1 MGHPLPRDVHINLR
15 ARVAQRELIDQAAQ
29 ASGRNRSDFMLEAA
43 VEKAQ
48 AVLLDRTFFT
58 FNPAAFE
65 QFITLLEA
73 PYTPHPG
80 VVDLLS
86 RVEPWEKS

>member
-43 VEKAQ
+43 VE
-48 AVLLDRTFFT
+48 
-58 FNPAAFE
+58 
-65 QFITLLEA
+65 
-73 PYTPHPG
+73 
-80 VVDLLS
+80 
-86 RVEPWEKS
+86 

>member
-1 MGHPLPRDVHINLR
+1 MGQALPRDVHINLR
-15 ARVAQRELIDQAAQ
+15 ARAAQRELIDRAAQ

-43 VEKAQ
+43 VEKAE

-58 FNPAAFE
+58 FKPEAYE
-65 QFITLLEA
+65 QFVALLEA

-86 RVEPWEKS
+86 RVPPWEKS

>member
-1 MGHPLPRDVHINLR
+1 MGQALPRDVQINLR
-15 ARVAQRELIDQAAQ
+15 ARAAQRELIDRAAQ

-43 VEKAQ
+43 VEKAE

-58 FNPAAFE
+58 FKLDAYEHFMAV
-65 QFITLLEA
+65 LEA

-80 VVDLLS
+80 TVDLLS
-86 RVEPWEKS
+86 RVPPWEKS